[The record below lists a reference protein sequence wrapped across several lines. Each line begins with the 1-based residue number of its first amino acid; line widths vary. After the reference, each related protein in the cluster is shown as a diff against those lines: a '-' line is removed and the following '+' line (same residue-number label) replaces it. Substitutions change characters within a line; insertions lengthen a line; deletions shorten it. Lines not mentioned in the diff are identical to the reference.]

1 MARAPINLHTTHQ
14 KSGRGSLRDIAG
26 VAWLGIAVILLLGL
40 PGNSQAH
47 IGSPNAIFEGL
58 AGNIPVRVIVR
69 PPGVV
74 PGLADIDVRVL
85 TNGAR
90 KVTVLPVHW
99 RAGVDGSPPPD
110 ECKPVVGDP
119 ELYHAQLWL
128 MARGAYSVNVQV
140 ETERGSGKV
149 IVPVNSLATV
159 RLPMPRT
166 LGAVLGVLGV
176 FLFLLAVTAVGAAVR
191 ESVLEPGADV
201 TRRRIWLG
209 RLGVVVA
216 MLTIGLG
223 MWGGRVWW
231 NAVDSDYR
239 NNLMYRPVIVRAET
253 RLDSGAQVM
262 SLFVDSTNKGSTS
275 WSPLVPDHGKLM
287 HMFLVREPAMD
298 VFAHL
303 HPVRRES
310 RQFDVVLPPLPAGN
324 YRAYADVTHESGFSQ
339 TLTTTV
345 DIPVA
350 VATGDGPADLP
361 KDPEDSWSTGN
372 VASDGVA
379 SLGEGLTLKLVVDE
393 PLRAGRAV
401 TLRFQVRDATG
412 AAAKLEPYISML
424 AHAVIRRDDGSVF
437 THLHP
442 AGSISLASQ
451 QVFQIRSGQAGT
463 QRVTPEL
470 LEKLCATPGPEVLLQ
485 PVAFPYEFPKP
496 GRYRMWVQVKS
507 GGAVRTGAFA
517 LDVAA
522 K

>member
-1 MARAPINLHTTHQ
+1 MALMIL
-14 KSGRGSLRDIAG
+14 AG
-26 VAWLGIAVILLLGL
+26 F
-40 PGNSQAH
+40 PGESQAH

-74 PGLADIDVRVL
+74 PGLADIDVRVF
-85 TNGAR
+85 TNGVR

-110 ECKPVVGDP
+110 ECKPVLGDAN
-119 ELYHAQLWL
+119 LFHAQLWL
-128 MARGAYSVNVQV
+128 MARGAYSVNVNV
-140 ETERGSGKV
+140 ETEAGSGKV

-159 RLPMPRT
+159 RLPMPKV
-166 LGAVLGVLGV
+166 LGTVLGVLGV
-176 FLFLLAVTAVGAAVR
+176 FLFALAVTAVGAAVR
-191 ESVLEPGADV
+191 ESVLEPGAEV
-201 TRRRIWLG
+201 TRHRLWLG
-209 RLGVVVA
+209 RLSVVIATLVIA
-216 MLTIGLG
+216 LG
-223 MWGGRVWW
+223 IWGGRVWW

-239 NNLMYRPVIVRAET
+239 NNQMYRPVTARAET
-253 RLDSGAQVM
+253 RLDAGARVL
-262 SLFVDSTNKGSTS
+262 SLFVDSTNTGSTS

-287 HMFLVREPAMD
+287 HMFLVREPGLDA
-298 VFAHL
+298 FAHL
-303 HPVRRES
+303 HPVRRAS
-310 RQFDVVLPPLPAGN
+310 RQFDVMLPPLPAGS

-345 DIPVA
+345 EIPIA
-350 VATGDGPADLP
+350 GNTGEGPADLP
-361 KDPEDSWSTGN
+361 KDVEDSWYSGN
-372 VASDGVA
+372 VASNAIA
-379 SLGEGLTLKLVVDE
+379 SLGEGLTMKLMVDE
-393 PLRAGRAV
+393 PLRAGRGV

-424 AHAVIRRDDGSVF
+424 AHAAIRRDDGSVF

-451 QVFQIRSGQAGT
+451 QVFQIRSGEAGT
-463 QRVTPEL
+463 RRVTPEL
-470 LEKLCATPGPEVLLQ
+470 LEQLCATPGPDMLLQ

-507 GGAVRTGAFA
+507 GGTVRTGVFD
-517 LDVAA
+517 LEVAA

>member
-1 MARAPINLHTTHQ
+1 MAVMFL
-14 KSGRGSLRDIAG
+14 AG
-26 VAWLGIAVILLLGL
+26 F
-40 PGNSQAH
+40 PGDSQAH

-85 TNGAR
+85 TNGVR

-128 MARGAYSVNVQV
+128 MARGAYSVNVNV

-159 RLPMPRT
+159 RLPMPKV
-166 LGAVLGVLGV
+166 LGTILGVLGV

-191 ESVLEPGADV
+191 ESVLEPGAEV
-201 TRRRIWLG
+201 TRRRVWLG
-209 RLGVVVA
+209 RLGVVSA
-216 MLTIGLG
+216 TLIIALG
-223 MWGGRVWW
+223 IWGGRVWW

-239 NNLMYRPVIVRAET
+239 NNLMYRPVIARAET
-253 RLDSGAQVM
+253 RLDVGARVL
-262 SLFVDSTNKGSTS
+262 SLFVDSTNISSTS

-310 RQFDVVLPPLPAGN
+310 RKFDVVLPPLPAGN

-345 DIPVA
+345 EIPTA
-350 VATGDGPADLP
+350 GASGDGPADLP
-361 KDPEDSWSTGN
+361 RDPDDSWSSGN
-372 VASDGVA
+372 VASNNVA
-379 SLGEGLTLKLVVDE
+379 ALGEGLTMKLMVDE
-393 PLRAGRAV
+393 PLRAGRGV
-401 TLRFQVRDATG
+401 TLRFQVRDANG

-424 AHAVIRRDDGSVF
+424 AHAAIRRDDGTVF

-463 QRVTPEL
+463 RRVTPES
-470 LEKLCATPGPEVLLQ
+470 LEQLCAAPGPDVLLQ

-507 GGAVRTGAFA
+507 GGTVRTGAFD
-517 LDVAA
+517 LEVAA
-522 K
+522 NGSRSGMAATKAAPAN

>member
-1 MARAPINLHTTHQ
+1 ML
-14 KSGRGSLRDIAG
+14 LAG
-26 VAWLGIAVILLLGL
+26 F
-40 PGNSQAH
+40 PSDSHAH

-74 PGLADIDVRVL
+74 PGLADIDVRIL
-85 TNGAR
+85 TNGVR

-119 ELYHAQLWL
+119 ELFHAQLWL
-128 MARGAYSVNVQV
+128 MARGAYSVNVNV

-149 IVPVNSLATV
+149 IIPVNSLATV
-159 RLPMPRT
+159 RLPMPKA
-166 LGAVLGVLGV
+166 LGIALGVLGV

-191 ESVLEPGADV
+191 ESVLEPGAEV

-223 MWGGRVWW
+223 IWGGRVWW

-239 NNLMYRPVIVRAET
+239 NNLMYRPVSARAET
-253 RLDSGAQVM
+253 RLDSGARVM

-310 RQFDVVLPPLPAGN
+310 RQFDVALPSLPAGN
-324 YRAYADVTHESGFSQ
+324 YHVYADVTHESGFSQ
-339 TLTTTV
+339 TLTTAV
-345 DIPVA
+345 DIPA
-350 VATGDGPADLP
+350 ADATGNGPADP
-361 KDPEDSWSTGN
+361 PRDPEDSWSAGN
-372 VASDGVA
+372 IASNGLA
-379 SLGEGLTLKLVVDE
+379 TLGDGLTMKLLDGG
-393 PLRAGRAV
+393 PLRAGSGV
-401 TLRFQVRDATG
+401 TLRFEVRDATG
-412 AAAKLEPYISML
+412 AAAKLEPYILML
-424 AHAVIRRDDGSVF
+424 AHAAIRRDDGAVF

-442 AGSISLASQ
+442 AGSISMASQ

-463 QRVTPEL
+463 RRVTPEL
-470 LEKLCATPGPEVLLQ
+470 LEQLCSAPGPDVLSQ
-485 PVAFPYEFPKP
+485 PVSFPYEFPKP

-507 GGAVRTGAFA
+507 GGAVRTAAFG